1 MSPGGSGNAPRPH
14 LEGALWSG
22 YHSPQV
28 EVAVR
33 LNTNEAPEPP
43 PPEFVAALA
52 AAVGEVALNRYP
64 DRRAT
69 RLREAIAELHG
80 LGADQVFCA
89 NGSNEV
95 IQSLLLAYGGPGRS
109 CALFEPTYALH
120 SHIARLTSTRVVEGE
135 RGPDYLIEP
144 AEVDRV
150 LAAAAA
156 TASGDGEPAVVFLC
170 SPNNPTG
177 LVEPD
182 ETVEAVLAR
191 APGIVVVD
199 EAYIQFARRSAVA
212 LLAGHDNLV
221 VLRTYSK
228 TWALAGL
235 RLGYALGAPAIIEA
249 LFSAALPYH
258 VDAVKQAAGTIALQ
272 FTAAMDGRVARL
284 VAERARVLAG
294 LAALG
299 LAATPSES
307 NFILFSTGDRDAHEV
322 WEGLVARSVLVRDL
336 SGWPRLAGH
345 LARDDRHRRG
355 ERRLPRRARRRD
367 RLRADPELR
376 PATREAVSMAKK
388 STETTGRHRR
398 AERHRKTK
406 ESDIAVELDL
416 DGTGR
421 VEVATG
427 LPFFDHMLSQ
437 LGTHAGFDLLV
448 RATGD
453 LHVDAHHT
461 VEDTG
466 IALGE
471 ALAAAFG
478 DKAGIRR
485 FASVAVPLDEA
496 LVEVALDVSGRA
508 YLDYRIGFAPDT
520 PGLGTP
526 PFDPQLAEEFWRAF
540 VTAAALTLHVD
551 SPHGKNTHHV
561 LEASFKAVARALR
574 DAKRVEGGAVPSTK
588 GVL

>member
-1 MSPGGSGNAPRPH
+1 
-14 LEGALWSG
+14 
-22 YHSPQV
+22 
-28 EVAVR
+28 
-33 LNTNEAPEPP
+33 
-43 PPEFVAALA
+43 
-52 AAVGEVALNRYP
+52 
-64 DRRAT
+64 
-69 RLREAIAELHG
+69 
-80 LGADQVFCA
+80 
-89 NGSNEV
+89 
-95 IQSLLLAYGGPGRS
+95 
-109 CALFEPTYALH
+109 
-120 SHIARLTSTRVVEGE
+120 
-135 RGPDYLIEP
+135 
-144 AEVDRV
+144 
-150 LAAAAA
+150 
-156 TASGDGEPAVVFLC
+156 
-170 SPNNPTG
+170 
-177 LVEPD
+177 
-182 ETVEAVLAR
+182 
-191 APGIVVVD
+191 
-199 EAYIQFARRSAVA
+199 
-212 LLAGHDNLV
+212 
-221 VLRTYSK
+221 
-228 TWALAGL
+228 
-235 RLGYALGAPAIIEA
+235 
-249 LFSAALPYH
+249 
-258 VDAVKQAAGTIALQ
+258 
-272 FTAAMDGRVARL
+272 
-284 VAERARVLAG
+284 
-294 LAALG
+294 
-299 LAATPSES
+299 
-307 NFILFSTGDRDAHEV
+307 
-322 WEGLVARSVLVRDL
+322 
-336 SGWPRLAGH
+336 
-345 LARDDRHRRG
+345 
-355 ERRLPRRARRRD
+355 
-367 RLRADPELR
+367 
-376 PATREAVSMAKK
+376 MAKK
-388 STETTGRHRR
+388 STETTAPRRR

-437 LGTHAGFDLLV
+437 LGTHAGFDLVV

-561 LEASFKAVARALR
+561 LEASCKAVARALR